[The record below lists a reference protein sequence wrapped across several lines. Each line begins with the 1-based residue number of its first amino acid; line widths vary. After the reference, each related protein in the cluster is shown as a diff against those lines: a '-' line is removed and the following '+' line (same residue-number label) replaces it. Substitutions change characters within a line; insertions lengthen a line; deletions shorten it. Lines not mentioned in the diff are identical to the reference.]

1 MPGRLQE
8 PTVRA
13 SNPITSPFPS
23 LHRLCTCDSRTTMY
37 PHEDIVQPRDRRA
50 WTDDE
55 DELLRAAIEKGMSD
69 GGPLA
74 VHCSTL
80 LIHGPSLTEDSGANP
95 PSKWHA
101 IAKHIPNRTNKDCRK
116 RWWAQMA
123 TRVSK
128 GSWSA
133 DEDERLFSAVEELG
147 TKWAAV
153 ASRVGT
159 RNSGQCAKRWND
171 ALNPAIDR
179 SGWTPEEDQQ
189 LLQAVQVQGHSW
201 ANIARTYLPGRTGL
215 AAKNRYNHLIRGSSD
230 RSPSTRARRMSAAT
244 AMRRRNTRG
253 SSASSTSSPSSPRS
267 TVTPPPSSS
276 SGSSS
281 PGSSGTPPTPDG
293 YPMQQS
299 LDYMGNWHQLKSEAS
314 LFDDLPGLSH
324 SGSTSRSSP
333 SFSYSASS
341 PTDSQALNMFMH
353 PSFGDFLD
361 PSIDP
366 SAALATLSP
375 TTLSLASCSP
385 GTLLPETVDPWSAVH
400 YSFTD
405 FNGHNIPMEPSQLAP
420 SGTNNVN
427 NTPSLCQPQYTTT
440 TGLTLGRFMHSMQ
453 QESPISFGQFGA
465 GAGAGPGAAA
475 ALQDRTTMHHLLQ
488 QQIDPHDHATSMT
501 LGMCDPYDV
510 SSSLH
515 QHAFHVAH

>member
-1 MPGRLQE
+1 MSSSE
-8 PTVRA
+8 PPSRKVR
-13 SNPITSPFPS
+13 PS
-23 LHRLCTCDSRTTMY
+23 SCVLHHVY
-37 PHEDIVQPRDRRA
+37 Y
-50 WTDDE
+50 TDE
-55 DELLRAAIEKGMSD
+55 YNR
-69 GGPLA
+69 
-74 VHCSTL
+74 
-80 LIHGPSLTEDSGANP
+80 PSFTEDAGANP

-189 LLQAVQVQGHSW
+189 LLQAVEVQGHSW

-244 AMRRRNTRG
+244 VMRRRNTRG
-253 SSASSTSSPSSPRS
+253 SSTSSTSSPSSPRS

-281 PGSSGTPPTPDG
+281 PGSSGTPPTPDI
-293 YPMQQS
+293 YPLHQP
-299 LDYMGNWHQLKSEAS
+299 LDYMGNWHQLKSEPS
-314 LFDDLPGLSH
+314 LFDDVPGLTH

-341 PTDSQALNMFMH
+341 PTDSQLNMFMH

-366 SAALATLSP
+366 SSALATLSP

-385 GTLLPETVDPWSAVH
+385 GALLPETVDPWSAVQ
-400 YSFTD
+400 YPFTD
-405 FNGHNIPMEPSQLAP
+405 FSSHGLSMEPPQLTP
-420 SGTNNVN
+420 SMASTSVN
-427 NTPSLCQPQYTTT
+427 STPSLCQPQYTNA
-440 TGLTLGRFMHSMQ
+440 GLTLGRYMHSMQ
-453 QESPISFGQFGA
+453 QEQQIAFSQF
-465 GAGAGPGAAA
+465 GAGPGAAA
-475 ALQDRTTMHHLLQ
+475 ALQDRTTMHLLQ
-488 QQIDPHDHATSMT
+488 QQIDSHDHAAT
-501 LGMCDPYDV
+501 LGLGLCDPYDV

-515 QHAFHVAH
+515 QHAFRASH

>member
-1 MPGRLQE
+1 
-8 PTVRA
+8 
-13 SNPITSPFPS
+13 
-23 LHRLCTCDSRTTMY
+23 MY
-37 PHEDIVQPRDRRA
+37 AHDDIAQPRDRRA

-55 DELLRAAIEKGMSD
+55 DELLRAAIEK
-69 GGPLA
+69 
-74 VHCSTL
+74 
-80 LIHGPSLTEDSGANP
+80 EDAGANP

-128 GSWSA
+128 GSWSS

-179 SGWTPEEDQQ
+179 SGWTPEEDHQ
-189 LLQAVQVQGHSW
+189 LLQAVEVQGHSW

-253 SSASSTSSPSSPRS
+253 SSASSASSPPSPRS

-276 SGSSS
+276 RGSSS
-281 PGSSGTPPTPDG
+281 PGSSGTPPTPDT
-293 YPMQQS
+293 YPMHAS
-299 LDYMGNWHQLKSEAS
+299 PLDYIGSWPPLKSEVS
-314 LFDDLPGLSH
+314 MFDDVPALTH

-333 SFSYSASS
+333 SFPYTTSDGHAMNVYMNT
-341 PTDSQALNMFMH
+341 P
-353 PSFGDFLD
+353 FGDFLD

-366 SAALATLSP
+366 SALSALSP
-375 TTLSLASCSP
+375 TTYTLDSCTS
-385 GTLLPETVDPWSAVH
+385 GAMLPDAVDSWTMQYP
-400 YSFTD
+400 YSD
-405 FNGHNIPMEPSQLAP
+405 FNTIPMDPPQLTPSM
-420 SGTNNVN
+420 SSTGTTSVN
-427 NTPSLCQPQYTTT
+427 NTPQLGHSQYN
-440 TGLTLGRFMHSMQ
+440 LSLGRYIQSI
-453 QESPISFGQFGA
+453 QEPQIAYNQYGTPAGGA
-465 GAGAGPGAAA
+465 GS
-475 ALQDRTTMHHLLQ
+475 LHDRTTMHFMQQHL
-488 QQIDPHDHATSMT
+488 DAHDHRAM
-501 LGMCDPYDV
+501 GMCDPYDV
-510 SSSLH
+510 SSSLAH
-515 QHAFHVAH
+515 HAYAAH